1 MLNYRLKP
9 SLTLMKSLFAKLRNA
24 DEALETALRDS
35 APGSEF
41 PPELHDSIMNAVH
54 AAHRAESTSVLGV
67 EMFQRLIKVSW
78 LPVTGFAGLVLL
90 GVVLTIQNRPVAT
103 VQNPQPL
110 SEISKAFAT
119 SQELVDSLPTVAI
132 GPLSEELDKVNRD
145 LDRTAEFLLATLP

>member
-1 MLNYRLKP
+1 
-9 SLTLMKSLFAKLRNA
+9 MKSPFAKFRDTN
-24 DEALETALRDS
+24 EAQESALRDS
-35 APGSEF
+35 APRSEF
-41 PPELHDSIMNAVH
+41 PPELHDLIMNAVYT
-54 AAHRAESTSVLGV
+54 AHRAESTEVSGIGML
-67 EMFQRLIKVSW
+67 QRFIKSW

-90 GVVLTIQNRPVAT
+90 GVLLTIQNRPVAT